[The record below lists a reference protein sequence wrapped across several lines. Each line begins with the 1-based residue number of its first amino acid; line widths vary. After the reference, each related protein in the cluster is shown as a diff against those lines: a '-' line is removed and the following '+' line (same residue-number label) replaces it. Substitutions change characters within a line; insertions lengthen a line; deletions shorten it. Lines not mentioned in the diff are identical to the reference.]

1 MCLHCASNQT
11 LKSHL
16 ETTSLSEY
24 QQQYQWNGTSPSG
37 LLTAPSQ
44 NKRKPTKMYTFP
56 FDSAEAP
63 LHERLGGKC
72 TSLAIMTKAGAPVP
86 PGFAVTTDAYDRVM
100 RGTDLLESIE
110 SLLKNVNIDDVAAV
124 DAASSKIREM
134 IMAQPVPQDV
144 HDETH
149 TAYDALMQLCGG
161 EVPVA
166 VRSSATAEDLPDA
179 SFAGQQDTYLWI
191 IGRDN
196 VMQKI
201 RECWASLYTSRA
213 ITYRKANNIA
223 DEGLSMAVAVQ
234 KMVNSRTSGVAM
246 TIDPSNG
253 DRSKIVID
261 SSWGLGEMVVSGE
274 VTPDN
279 FVIDKIMLHP
289 VKTIIS
295 DKHEELIPD
304 GKGGIIKQNVA
315 DDRRQ
320 KPSLSSD
327 EIIAVARLAKSAEKH
342 YGCVQDIEWA
352 IDADL
357 PNGQN
362 VLLLQSRPE
371 TVWSQKPAEV
381 KYTSMGS
388 GIEAI
393 TNSLMAQISTDRTG
407 KTGS

>member
-1 MCLHCASNQT
+1 
-11 LKSHL
+11 
-16 ETTSLSEY
+16 
-24 QQQYQWNGTSPSG
+24 
-37 LLTAPSQ
+37 
-44 NKRKPTKMYTFP
+44 MYTFP
-56 FDSAEAP
+56 FDSEATP
-63 LHERLGGKC
+63 EHDKLGGKC

-86 PGFAVTTDAYDRVM
+86 PGFAVTTDAFDAVM
-100 RGTDLLESIE
+100 NQTDLHAQIQALQVG
-110 SLLKNVNIDDVAAV
+110 LDFNNVKAV
-124 DAASSKIREM
+124 DEVSAKIREL
-134 IMAQPVPQDV
+134 IFNQPVPQDV

-149 TAYDALMQLCGG
+149 QAYETLMALCGG

-191 IGRDN
+191 IGRSN
-196 VMQKI
+196 VMHKI

-213 ITYRKANNIA
+213 MTYRQANNIA
-223 DEGLSMAVAVQ
+223 EEGLSMAVAVQ

-279 FVIDKIMLHP
+279 FVIDKVMLHP
-289 VKTIIS
+289 VKRMIS
-295 DKHEELIPD
+295 DKHEELVPD
-304 GKGGIIKQNVA
+304 GKGGIMRNEVDEA
-315 DDRRQ
+315 RRNS
-320 KPSLSSD
+320 PSIND
-327 EIIAVARLAKSAEKH
+327 EELIAVARLAKSAEKH

-357 PNGQN
+357 PEGKN

-381 KYTSMGS
+381 KITSAGS

-393 TNSLMAQISTDRTG
+393 TNSLMAQMADRFGASG
-407 KTGS
+407 K

>member
-1 MCLHCASNQT
+1 
-11 LKSHL
+11 
-16 ETTSLSEY
+16 
-24 QQQYQWNGTSPSG
+24 
-37 LLTAPSQ
+37 
-44 NKRKPTKMYTFP
+44 MYTFP
-56 FDSAEAP
+56 FDSDQEP
-63 LHERLGGKC
+63 KHERLGGKC

-86 PGFAVTTDAYDRVM
+86 PGFAVTTDAFDAVM
-100 RGTDLLESIE
+100 KQT
-110 SLLKNVNIDDVAAV
+110 SLLHDIKVLVGGLDHENVAAV
-124 DAASSKIREM
+124 DEVSAKIRDL
-134 IMAQPVPQDV
+134 ILNQPVPEAV
-144 HDETH
+144 HAEAYE
-149 TAYDALMQLCGG
+149 AYDALMALCGG

-191 IGRDN
+191 TGRTN
-196 VMQKI
+196 VMHKI

-213 ITYRKANNIA
+213 MTYRLANNIP

-234 KMVNSRTSGVAM
+234 KMVNARTSGVAM

-253 DRSKIVID
+253 DRSKIVVD
-261 SSWGLGEMVVSGE
+261 ASWGLGEMVVSGE

-304 GKGGIIKQNVA
+304 GRGGITRNQVE
-315 DDRRQ
+315 DERRNIQ
-320 KPSLSSD
+320 CLSND
-327 EIIAVARLAKSAEKH
+327 ELIEVARLAKSAEKH

-357 PNGQN
+357 PEGKN

-371 TVWSQKPAEV
+371 TVWSQKPVEV
-381 KYTSMGS
+381 KVTSMGS

-393 TNSLMAQISTDRTG
+393 TNSLMAQMGDRFGTSG
-407 KTGS
+407 K